1 MNLTLQKPWTLWE
14 GDFPAVGTTA
24 DKLRFMLNYAVL
36 APSSHNSQP
45 WLFDIAGK
53 SVDIY
58 ADRTQ
63 CLPVVDPLD
72 RELKISCGAA
82 LFFLRI
88 ATRHFGYTD
97 VVELLP
103 DSDRPDLLARV
114 RLGGPHEAT
123 KDEQVLFDAIPRRH
137 TNRKP
142 FQERELP
149 VALPAALSS
158 AAEKEGAHLRFV
170 DDPEQRKAVGELIG
184 EADRAQW
191 ADKRFRHE
199 LAAWVRTTTSTSYD
213 GVQSNLLDMGDL
225 NSYAIPHVIRNFDLG
240 SGQASKDRDSVAD
253 TPALVILGTDG
264 DTPEDWVIAGQALAR
279 VLLRAA
285 VEGVTAS
292 YLNQPIQIQPLRE
305 TLSVLT
311 GAARYPQVMLRMGYG
326 ENLTPTPRRD
336 PAIL

>member
-14 GDFPAVGTTA
+14 GDFPATGNNA
-24 DKLRFMLNYAVL
+24 DKLRFLLNYAVL

-45 WLFDIAGK
+45 WLFDITSK

-63 CLPVVDPLD
+63 CLPVVDPAD

-88 ATRHFGYTD
+88 AIRHFGYED
-97 VVELLP
+97 LVEILP
-103 DSDRPDLLARV
+103 DRDRPDLLARV
-114 RLGGPHEAT
+114 RLGGRRAAT
-123 KDEQVLFDAIPRRH
+123 KDDHVLFDAIPKRH

-142 FQERELP
+142 FQERDLP
-149 VALPAALSS
+149 VALPAALTN

-170 DDPEQRKAVGELIG
+170 DTPEQRQAVGELIG

-213 GVQSNLLDMGDL
+213 GVQSELLDMGDL
-225 NSYAIPHVIRNFDLG
+225 NSYAVPHVIRNFDLG
-240 SGQASKDRDSVAD
+240 SGQASKDRESVSDS
-253 TPALVILGTDG
+253 PALVILATDG
-264 DTPEDWVIAGQALAR
+264 DTPEDWVAAGQALGR

-292 YLNQPIQIQPLRE
+292 YLNQPIQVPALRE
-305 TLSVLT
+305 TLAVLT
-311 GAARYPQVMLRMGYG
+311 GSARYPQVMLRMGYG
-326 ENLTPTPRRD
+326 ENLPPTPRRD
-336 PAIL
+336 PTVL